1 MTVQKPLG
9 DEYSRNSFARYSAAV
24 QSEVRNDEGRQ
35 ASREWRLKTRAG
47 MTGSEV
53 RGRHQERDRAEMLNE
68 QEMEK
73 NELFTKTHTV
83 SQGIVS

>member
-1 MTVQKPLG
+1 
-9 DEYSRNSFARYSAAV
+9 
-24 QSEVRNDEGRQ
+24 
-35 ASREWRLKTRAG
+35 
-47 MTGSEV
+47 MTGGEV

-83 SQGIVS
+83 SQGIVSRIEQKPVISCHDLYNVQV